1 MYLDLGY
8 ILKVFQVGLTSDYV
22 FLNPIGELL
31 KAHLS
36 QKSTSLTEKRL
47 KDKPDSFLSS
57 NVLQLLGFIKEKCYA
72 VVVT

>member
-1 MYLDLGY
+1 MYLDFGY

-57 NVLQLLGFIKEKCYA
+57 QLLGFIKEKCYA